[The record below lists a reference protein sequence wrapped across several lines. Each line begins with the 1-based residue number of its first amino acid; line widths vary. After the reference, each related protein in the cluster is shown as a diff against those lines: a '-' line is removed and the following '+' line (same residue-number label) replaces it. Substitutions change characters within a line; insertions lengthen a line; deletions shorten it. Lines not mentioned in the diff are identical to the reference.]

1 MPKINFTLK
10 KAASKNPKIDLKF
23 TNKLLLYCG
32 FHYICSHFKTLMK
45 KKLKVGF
52 WEFIARVVLKNRI
65 AILGLIFLITL
76 FLGLQWKNIRFSFT
90 EANLLPDNNIV
101 NTEYNSFL
109 DKFGEEGNLIVVGV
123 KDDAFFT
130 PKVFSAWNKL
140 MSEFKSQKEIDLV
153 VSVSDLKKLQK
164 NEAIESFE
172 LVPFVDQSKTANQAY
187 LDSIK
192 KDLFEKMP
200 FYEGLLFNNKG
211 TIRSAIYMDKKIV
224 NTAARKDYIL
234 NDFIPKIEAFEKET
248 GVDLRVSGMPY
259 IRTLNAKSITDEIS
273 LFIGA
278 SLFITSLIFF
288 FFFRSFRAT
297 LISMIIVIIGVMWT
311 FGLLGLFHYE
321 ITVLTAIVPSLVIVI
336 GIPNCIF
343 LTNKYQQEFRAHGN
357 KARALQRVI
366 TKVGTATL
374 MTNLTTAAGFATFI
388 ITQSELLKEFGIISS
403 LSIIAL
409 FFLCLIVIPIYYSYQ
424 PVPKAKHLE
433 HLSRNYTKVFITWI
447 EKTVKYNRRYVYAVA
462 IFLFLISS
470 IGALKIKTSGSLIE
484 DMPKKTGFFQDILFF
499 EKEFN
504 GVMPLEITVDTER
517 KKGVMKLSTM
527 KKMDE
532 LQKTIEE
539 IPELSKPISILNLV
553 KYSKQAYYNGNPDYY
568 ELPTSQEQSFILGYA
583 KNGTKGSKENIM
595 KSYVDSTGQVAR
607 ITTFMKD
614 IGTGNMSKIE
624 DKLWSK
630 INTIFPKDRY
640 KVVMTGKALVFEKG
654 TKYLLD
660 NLVSSLLF
668 AVFLISLLM
677 VFMFR
682 SFKMV
687 VVSLIPNLLPLMI
700 TAGLMGYFG
709 IPLKPS
715 TILVFSIAFGLS
727 VDDTIHFLAQ
737 YRQELTQNNWKIK
750 KSVFATIKESGIS
763 MFYTSVVLFA
773 GFSVFMLSDFGGTV
787 ALGGLVAITLAFG
800 MLSNLM
806 LLPCLVLTLNKSLA
820 NEQEFIEP
828 KIDVLDHLDELE
840 ENN

>member
-1 MPKINFTLK
+1 
-10 KAASKNPKIDLKF
+10 
-23 TNKLLLYCG
+23 
-32 FHYICSHFKTLMK
+32 MK
-45 KKLKVGF
+45 KKLKAGF
-52 WEFIARVVLKNRI
+52 WELIARIVLKNRI
-65 AILGLIFLITL
+65 VILGVIVLITIFLA
-76 FLGLQWKNIRFSFT
+76 LQWKNIRFSFT
-90 EANLLPDNNIV
+90 EANLLPDTHIV
-101 NTEYNSFL
+101 NKEYNAFL
-109 DKFGEEGNLIVVGV
+109 DMFGEEGNLIVVGV

-130 PKVFSAWNKL
+130 PKAFAAWDKL
-140 MSEFKSQKEIDLV
+140 MTEIKSQKEIDLI
-153 VSVSDLKKLQK
+153 VSISDLKKLQK
-164 NEAIESFE
+164 NDSLQTFE
-172 LVPFVDQSKTANQAY
+172 LVPFVDQSKTINQEY
-187 LDSIK
+187 LTSIK
-192 KDLFEKMP
+192 KELLEKMP
-200 FYEGLLFNNKG
+200 FYEGLLFNKKNG
-211 TIRSAIYMDKKIV
+211 TIRSAIYLDKEIV
-224 NTAARKDYIL
+224 NTLHRKDYII

-248 GVDLRVSGMPY
+248 GIDLKVSGMPY
-259 IRTLNAKSITDEIS
+259 IRTLNARSITDEIS

-278 SLFITSLIFF
+278 SLLITSLIFF

-297 LISMIIVIIGVMWT
+297 LISIIIVVIGVMWT
-311 FGLLGLFHYE
+311 FGLLGLFHFE
-321 ITVLTAIVPSLVIVI
+321 ITVLTALVPSLVIVI

-343 LTNKYQQEFRAHGN
+343 LTNKYQQEFIAHGN

-388 ITQSELLKEFGIISS
+388 ITNSELLREFGIISS

-409 FFLCLIVIPIYYSYQ
+409 FFLCLIIIPIYYSYQ
-424 PVPKAKHLE
+424 PIPKKKHLE
-433 HLSRNYTKVFITWI
+433 HLNRNYTKVFISWI
-447 EKTVKYNRRYVYAVA
+447 EKTVKYNRRYVYVVA
-462 IFLFLISS
+462 IFLFLVSS
-470 IGALKIKTSGSLIE
+470 IGAFKIKTSGSLIE
-484 DMPKKTGFFQDILFF
+484 DMPKNTGFFKDILFF
-499 EKEFN
+499 EKEFE
-504 GVMPLEITVDTER
+504 GIMPLEITIDTKR
-517 KKGVMKLSTM
+517 KKGVMKLSTL

-553 KYSKQAYYNGNPDYY
+553 KYSKQAYYNGNPEYY
-568 ELPTSQEQSFILGYA
+568 DLPTSQEQSFILGYA
-583 KNGTKGSKENIM
+583 KNATKDSKNNIM

-607 ITTFMKD
+607 ITTFMRD
-614 IGTGNMSKIE
+614 IETGNMKKIE
-624 DKLWSK
+624 TKLWTK
-630 INTIFPKDRY
+630 INKVFPADRY

-660 NLVSSLLF
+660 NLVTSLLF
-668 AVFLISLLM
+668 AVLLISLLM

-737 YRQELTQNNWKIK
+737 YRQELTNNNWKIK

-787 ALGGLVAITLAFG
+787 ALGGLIAVTLIFG

-820 NEQEFIEP
+820 NKQEFIEP
-828 KIDVLDHLDELE
+828 KIDVLSTPTEEEE
-840 ENN
+840 ENLKQ